1 MRTLKRGWMV
11 ASLMTWSFAAPV
23 RADEA
28 PPPANAPTAT
38 SQITLPSTGG
48 LNVTSSNGQFEVT
61 LRGRIQVDGG
71 AFRNDAL
78 GTKNVSGTELRRVRL
93 GAAGQALGW
102 RYLVEVDF
110 AGDGV
115 EAQDLWISRTLGPGQ
130 LTVGQFKPAFSIED
144 QTNDLYVVMQE
155 RSFLASTLAPGFQIG
170 VGYAG
175 DVGVFTYGVALY
187 NLDRNNAS
195 HDRGFGGSGRV
206 TFAPWRT
213 EGRVLHVGVAVA
225 REHTDLMGDGK
236 QPGVSLRVRTA
247 GHLADGSR
255 FLLLGFNDNSSVDS
269 TKGVLELAGVYGPLS
284 LQAEAAQGRYASRS
298 ARGRLS
304 TWYVQASGFLTG
316 ESRAYDATRG
326 RFQRLVPRGRFGAL
340 ELAVRYDVARGLT
353 TPAVEVSNGIEVHA
367 ATAGINWYVNE
378 RVRLTVNGIL
388 ATVEDPLNVTALDDT
403 RAVTARLQL
412 EF

>member
-1 MRTLKRGWMV
+1 MKRSWMAA
-11 ASLMTWSFAAPV
+11 ASLMTWAFAAPA
-23 RADEA
+23 RANEA
-28 PPPANAPTAT
+28 LPPE
-38 SQITLPSTGG
+38 ITTPSSGG
-48 LNVTSSNGQFEVT
+48 LNVTSSDGQFEVT

-78 GTKNVSGTELRRVRL
+78 GTRNVSGTELRRVRL
-93 GAAGQALGW
+93 GAAGLAFGW
-102 RYLVEVDF
+102 RYMVEVDF

-115 EAQDLWISRTLGPGQ
+115 EAQDLWVARTLGPGQ
-130 LTVGQFKPAFSIED
+130 LTIGQFKPAFSVED
-144 QTNDLYVVMQE
+144 QTSDLYVVMQE

-170 VGYAG
+170 IGYAG
-175 DVGVFTYGVALY
+175 DAGAFTYGVALY

-195 HDRGFGGSGRV
+195 HDRGYGASARV

-213 EGRVLHVGVAVA
+213 EGRVLHVGAAVA

-236 QPGVSLRVRTA
+236 QPGVTLRVRTA

-255 FLLLGFNDNSSVDS
+255 FLLMGLNDNSPVDG

-284 LQAEAAQGRYASRS
+284 LQAEAAQGRYACRS
-298 ARGRLS
+298 GQGRLT
-304 TWYVQASGFLTG
+304 TWYVQVSGFLTG
-316 ESRAYDATRG
+316 ESRAYDARRG
-326 RFQRLVPRGRFGAL
+326 RFQRLAPRGGPGAV

-353 TPAVEVSNGIEVHA
+353 TLADGVSSGTEVRA
-367 ATAGINWYVNE
+367 ATAGINWYFNE
-378 RVRLTVNGIL
+378 RVRLTLNGIL
-388 ATVEDPLNVTALDDT
+388 ATSEDPLNAIALDDT